1 MTRLRLAAKWED
13 TLNMDLWWI
22 VGNFTA
28 HNLGASLSKHS
39 LLGLGEVVAGDAADA
54 IFVG

>member
-13 TLNMDLWWI
+13 TINMDLWWI

-39 LLGLGEVVAGDAADA
+39 LLGLGEVVGGDAADA